1 MLFLFFAQ
9 ILSSVTRPARS
20 LSGMITQ
27 GKRSHLVPT
36 WCGRRLSQKVAE
48 DLKSFEKCYVPG
60 PLTVLSEEEE
70 MMRDAGTLSSNLRI
84 PVTI

>member
-1 MLFLFFAQ
+1 M
-9 ILSSVTRPARS
+9 
-20 LSGMITQ
+20 
-27 GKRSHLVPT
+27 PT